1 MRELQFIVD
10 ALFSLVVAAFLLR
23 LILQFV
29 RLGADARNPFLQ
41 AIVRFT
47 NPLIMPLRRILPPIG
62 RLDTAS
68 VVAVI
73 LVQALRTVVNWLL
86 LRGTVPSI
94 VFLFANSVV
103 SLLDTVLLL
112 YLVAILLYVVL
123 SWVSPDGYSPASRLL
138 GLLVE
143 PVLAP
148 LRRAL
153 PTFGGLDLSPMI
165 AGLLIVVLRMV
176 LNDRIAPLLFTL
188 G

>member
-1 MRELQFIVD
+1 MREIQFLVD
-10 ALFSLVVAAFLLR
+10 ALFSLVVAAFMLR
-23 LILQFV
+23 LILQLV
-29 RLGADARNPFLQ
+29 RVGADSRNPFLQ

-47 NPLIMPLRRILPPIG
+47 NPLVMPLRKVLPPIG

-73 LVQALRTVVNWLL
+73 LVQALRTVVNSLL
-86 LRGTVPSI
+86 LQGTVPGIGFLLASSI
-94 VFLFANSVV
+94 V

-112 YLVAILLYVVL
+112 YFVAILIYVVL

-153 PTFGGLDLSPMI
+153 PTFGGLDLSPLI

-176 LNDRIAPLLFTL
+176 LNDRIAPLLYAL

>member
-1 MRELQFIVD
+1 MRELHFIVD
-10 ALFSLVVAAFLLR
+10 AVFSLVVAAFLLR
-23 LILQFV
+23 VILQFV
-29 RLGADARNPFLQ
+29 RVGADSRNPFLQ

-47 NPLIMPLRRILPPIG
+47 NPLVLPLRKVMPPIG

-68 VVAVI
+68 LVAVV
-73 LVQALRTVVNWLL
+73 LVQAVRTVVSSLL
-86 LRGTVPSI
+86 LQGIVPSI
-94 VFLFANSVV
+94 GFLLASSVV

-112 YLVAILLYVVL
+112 YFVAIILYVVL
-123 SWVSPDGYSPASRLL
+123 AWVSPDAYSPASRLL

-153 PTFGGLDLSPMI
+153 PAFGGLDLSPMI